1 MNNYLVIIAVFNIL
15 IVKTCSNIVFNLE
28 EISCT
33 NKKKIILIIHVEN
46 LITYYQGIIIVYLS

>member
-33 NKKKIILIIHVEN
+33 NKKKK
-46 LITYYQGIIIVYLS
+46 